1 MRVRAFATSP
11 PAPGL
16 AFGDRFG
23 TPEAT
28 LTSAWLRGL
37 EVRAEETAASL
48 RGERS
53 KAPGLA
59 DRAGAGEL
67 PVLPWKGGVPKA
79 VKNRAARIGATQYL
93 AMWRGLRGE
102 DLDIDLAD
110 TPTLTCSRF
119 GVTVSFTMNAAV
131 LGGVQ

>member
-1 MRVRAFATSP
+1 MRVRAFVTSP
-11 PAPGL
+11 PALGL
-16 AFGDRFG
+16 AFEDRFG

-37 EVRAEETAASL
+37 EVRAEEAAAAL

-53 KAPGLA
+53 KATGLA
-59 DRAGAGEL
+59 ERAGAGEL

-79 VKNRAARIGATQYL
+79 IKSRAPRIGATHYL
-93 AMWRGLRGE
+93 AMWQGLRGE
-102 DLDIDLAD
+102 DLDIDLSA
-110 TPTLTCSRF
+110 TPTLTCTRF
-119 GVTVSFTMNAAV
+119 GVTVSFTMNAEV